1 MRQATIADLTGDR
14 VLYRDLEPSDRSL
27 PGLTALRGQLGIP
40 AGRTPRKRDFAYAR
54 IILELAR
61 AAQATRGGAPL
72 TTVCVIGD
80 TENDRLL
87 AEHLQQ
93 LGEVAGYGFIAAD
106 RPVAPAELSWNG
118 NVAESTRWALV
129 GPWAAELR
137 SRGVDWSRTA
147 LLVDIDKTLLGP
159 RGRCDGAID
168 EARAEAALLVAEALL
183 GPALDNSV
191 FRRTYAQL
199 CRREW
204 HALTLDNQDYTV
216 AATLFGV
223 AGALDLTRIEPLL
236 ADPALPPLA
245 EWLAGCAAA
254 VPPALQPLHTE
265 LLAAMAAGDPTPF
278 KQFRRIEL
286 LTTAARMRDGRLTLC
301 HDLFALGGELSAVGA
316 LFLAASDKPAESA
329 LPDAAQLAAGLLP
342 LHQTPAQ
349 LDVSP
354 L

>member
-1 MRQATIADLTGDR
+1 MQLATIADLTGDR

-27 PGLTALRGQLGIP
+27 PGLTVLRERLGIA
-40 AGRTPRKRDFAYAR
+40 AGQTPRKRDAAYAR

-61 AAQATRGGAPL
+61 AAQAARGGAPL

-87 AEHLQQ
+87 AEHLQA
-93 LGEVAGYGFIAAD
+93 LGEVACYGFIAAD
-106 RPVAPAELSWNG
+106 RPVAPAELSWHG
-118 NVAESTRWALV
+118 QVAESTRWALV

-137 SRGVDWSRTA
+137 ARGVDWSRTA

-168 EARAEAALLVAEALL
+168 EARAEAALLVAEQLL
-183 GPALDNSV
+183 GADLDSSA

-204 HALTLDNQDYTV
+204 HSLTLDNQDYTV
-216 AATLFGV
+216 AATLFAV
-223 AGALDLTRIEPLL
+223 AGALDLAQIEPQLG
-236 ADPALPPLA
+236 AAALPPLA
-245 EWLAGCAAA
+245 AWLAGCAAA
-254 VPPALQPLHTE
+254 VPPALQALHGE

-301 HDLFALGGELSAVGA
+301 HDLFNLAAELSAAGA

-342 LHQTPAQ
+342 LHQTPAH
-349 LDVSP
+349 LDSSP
-354 L
+354 V